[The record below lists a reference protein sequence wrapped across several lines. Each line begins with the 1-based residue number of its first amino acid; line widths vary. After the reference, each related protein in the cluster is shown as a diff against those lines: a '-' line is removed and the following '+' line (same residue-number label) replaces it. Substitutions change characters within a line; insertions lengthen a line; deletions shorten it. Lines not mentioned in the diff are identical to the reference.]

1 MRIVNPSHDNE
12 AFERVRAHLK
22 TLPRAPTTE
31 EATRAAKR
39 GGGST
44 GRTTSLPPPSGRV
57 DPPSTRYQ
65 SYSEGNV
72 FEISVPSNWRELPD
86 SNSVTFAPVNG
97 YGDYNGSSV
106 FTHGIQIGLERN
118 EAHDLRTATDE
129 LVDSLSRGNP
139 RLSKGADYFNTTIDG
154 RRGLHATLSNVSEA
168 TGRDEIIQ
176 LITTQ
181 TRDGNLFYAVAVSP
195 RDEADQYDSVFQRVI
210 NSIRLRRSS
219 PA

>member
-1 MRIVNPSHDNE
+1 M
-12 AFERVRAHLK
+12 
-22 TLPRAPTTE
+22 
-31 EATRAAKR
+31 
-39 GGGST
+39 
-44 GRTTSLPPPSGRV
+44 
-57 DPPSTRYQ
+57 
-65 SYSEGNV
+65 
-72 FEISVPSNWRELPD
+72 PSNWRELPD

-154 RRGLHATLSNVSEA
+154 RRGFVRNAEQRLRA

-176 LITTQ
+176 LITTRHA
-181 TRDGNLFYAVAVSP
+181 TATCFMPLPS
-195 RDEADQYDSVFQRVI
+195 
-210 NSIRLRRSS
+210 LRATKRTNMIRSS
-219 PA
+219 SG

>member
-1 MRIVNPSHDNE
+1 
-12 AFERVRAHLK
+12 
-22 TLPRAPTTE
+22 
-31 EATRAAKR
+31 
-39 GGGST
+39 
-44 GRTTSLPPPSGRV
+44 
-57 DPPSTRYQ
+57 
-65 SYSEGNV
+65 
-72 FEISVPSNWRELPD
+72 VPSNWRELPE
-86 SNSVTFAPVNG
+86 SNSVTFAPANG

-118 EAHDLRTATDE
+118 DTRDLRTATDE

-139 RLSKGADYFNTTIDG
+139 RLAKGVDYFNTTIDG
-154 RRGLHATLSNVSEA
+154 RRGLHATLNNVSEA

-210 NSIRLRRSS
+210 NSIRLRR
-219 PA
+219 